1 MYINKYKIKPRPSNK
16 VQFIVL
22 KADVLPAF
30 RHATQIKS
38 FFSFFFSPFFDI
50 FVYLE
55 EKKNKNIS
63 DDKKGENESRTQ
75 KASNRHHIPVR
86 QTQNITQ
93 KMWAGFFFFPLLL
106 LLFLLLRVL
115 GSSQVS
121 ALARTGSE
129 WLSDDKKNG
138 FLVAQWRAFI
148 AIA

>member
-30 RHATQIKS
+30 QHATQIKS
-38 FFSFFFSPFFDI
+38 FFSF

-93 KMWAGFFFFPLLL
+93 KMWAGFFFFPS
-106 LLFLLLRVL
+106 FFFFFFFFVCWVPLRSVL
-115 GSSQVS
+115 WPEPVPSG
-121 ALARTGSE
+121 
-129 WLSDDKKNG
+129 
-138 FLVAQWRAFI
+138 
-148 AIA
+148 

>member
-38 FFSFFFSPFFDI
+38 FFSFF
-50 FVYLE
+50 VYLE

-86 QTQNITQ
+86 QTQNIKQ
-93 KMWAGFFFFPLLL
+93 KMWAGFFFPLLL

>member
-30 RHATQIKS
+30 QHATQIKS
-38 FFSFFFSPFFDI
+38 FFSF

>member
-38 FFSFFFSPFFDI
+38 FFSF